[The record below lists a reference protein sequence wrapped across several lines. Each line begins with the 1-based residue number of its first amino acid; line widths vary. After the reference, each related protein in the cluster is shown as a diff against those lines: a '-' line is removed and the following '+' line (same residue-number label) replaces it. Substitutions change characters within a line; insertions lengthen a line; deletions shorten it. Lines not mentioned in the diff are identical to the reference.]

1 MVLNVSIFELESQ
14 SIYSIEKI
22 ILMAIRENLFFY
34 NIGIYGENRVII
46 FADFK
51 IGQKET
57 KLLTRLFFSEE
68 GYSRIVD
75 NDLAIGDYRY
85 NFIDLLSEV

>member
-22 ILMAIRENLFFY
+22 ILMAIRKNLFFY

-51 IGQKET
+51 MGQKET
-57 KLLTRLFFSEE
+57 ELLTRLFFSEE

-75 NDLAIGDYRY
+75 NNLVIGDYRY

>member
-1 MVLNVSIFELESQ
+1 MVLNVSIIELESQ

-46 FADFK
+46 LADFK
-51 IGQKET
+51 MSQKET
-57 KLLTRLFFSEE
+57 NLLTRLFFSEE
-68 GYSRIVD
+68 GYNRIVD
-75 NDLAIGDYRY
+75 NNLVIGDYRY

>member
-34 NIGIYGENRVII
+34 NIGIYGENRVIS

-57 KLLTRLFFSEE
+57 KLLTRLFVSEE

-75 NDLAIGDYRY
+75 NDLVIGDYRY